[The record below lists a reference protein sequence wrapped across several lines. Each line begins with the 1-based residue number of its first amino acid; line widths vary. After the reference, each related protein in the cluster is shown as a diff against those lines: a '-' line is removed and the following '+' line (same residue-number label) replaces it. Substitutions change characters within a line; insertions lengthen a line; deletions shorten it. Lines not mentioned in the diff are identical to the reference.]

1 MVSEQESSLIEIY
14 KKEFIDAIRN
24 KWLII
29 FSAVYFLLVI
39 GIPYFL
45 LIFIRI
51 FGVENLPKE
60 ITTLALQ
67 LTPVVP
73 LLPFFLG
80 ALSISGERETGTLEF
95 LLSQPIGKAEVFIS
109 KFLGLLTASSVVI
122 IIGLGVAGM
131 TAYAF
136 GPSSLVLGPY
146 LTVMA
151 VTVGLSISALSIG
164 MFLSILSRDRATAS
178 GLALFVWFFLTI
190 IYNLGFIGIIFLA
203 VGISPSILIAL
214 AVLNPVQVAGTLTVL
229 FVEPSLI
236 ALGPVG
242 GTLVREFGISLTA
255 LFLSVAL
262 LVWILVP
269 FFVSLLVFSREDL

>member
-1 MVSEQESSLIEIY
+1 MIEIY
-14 KKEFIDAIRN
+14 KKEFMDAIRN

-29 FSAVYFLLVI
+29 FSGVYFLLVI

-45 LIFIRI
+45 LIFIHI
-51 FGVENLPKE
+51 FGVENLPRE
-60 ITTLALQ
+60 ITTLTLQ

-122 IIGLGVAGM
+122 LIGLGVAGM
-131 TAYAF
+131 TAYSF
-136 GPSSLVLGPY
+136 GPSTFTLSPY
-146 LTVMA
+146 LSVMI
-151 VTVGLSISALSIG
+151 VTVGLSVSALSIG

-190 IYNLGFIGIIFLA
+190 IYNLAFIGVIFLA
-203 VGISPSILIAL
+203 LGTSPSILVTL
-214 AVLNPVQVAGTLTVL
+214 AMLNPVQVAGTLSVL
-229 FVEPSLI
+229 IVEPTLI

-255 LFLSVAL
+255 LLLSVAL
-262 LVWILVP
+262 LVWILAP
-269 FFVSLLVFSREDL
+269 FFVSLLVFAREDM